1 MGSSSGRRSR
11 RAASGAIR
19 WIAMPSAPSQ
29 PRSLNEFQ
37 PVIPSIVLLGNLLV
51 DDVVLADGATRMGQP
66 GGALLY
72 GALGAAVW
80 ESHPGLVSVVGNDYP
95 AHVLETLR
103 QRGADL
109 GGVHPLGRPG
119 VRTWLLY
126 EGQVRRLIHRVGC
139 PTHEE
144 VSPRPALIPSEWRAA
159 SAFHLS
165 PMPFGVQ
172 RELLTALRA
181 HSSALVS
188 IDPHRSI
195 TEE

>member
-51 DDVVLADGATRMGQP
+51 DDVVLADGTTKMGQP

-72 GALGAAVW
+72 GALGATIW
-80 ESHPGLVSVVGNDYP
+80 DSRPGLVSVLGDDYP
-95 AHVLETLR
+95 AVMLDSLKK
-103 QRGADL
+103 RGVDL
-109 GGVHPLGRPG
+109 SGVHPLGRPG

-126 EGQVRRLIHRVGC
+126 EGQVRRLIHRLGC

-144 VSPRPALIPSEWRAA
+144 VSPRPSHIPSSWSAA
-159 SAFHLS
+159 PAFHLA
-165 PMPFGVQ
+165 PMPFDVQ
-172 RELLTALRA
+172 CEILRSLRA
-181 HSSALVS
+181 HAGAFVS
-188 IDPHRSI
+188 IDP
-195 TEE
+195 